1 DVRNK
6 TNQLLQNVQDLKLSN
21 EKLIQSEEIE
31 REFVNTA
38 AHELRTPTQAIM
50 GYSELNDDLFED
62 IFKNDSVMNNPE
74 LKRSIN
80 QFYKHH
86 ETISRNALRL
96 DTLINNLLDVA
107 RLESG
112 SSSTNILVTLNKEK
126 IDIVKEINDIINF
139 QLQKK
144 INDKNIKINF
154 MNNSV
159 GEHYWVYVD
168 KSRLNQIL
176 NNLLDNAIKFSK
188 NDSSID
194 ILIKEEIVELDKINY
209 EEDRKT
215 KPLPKDTILKRRE
228 VYVAISDTGKGL
240 SSNMLSKLFGKFVTD
255 SDYGTGLGL
264 FITKKLVE
272 AHGGH
277 IWAYNNKDGVGAT
290 FIFSLPMLDDNEDKN
305 TSN

>member
-1 DVRNK
+1 
-6 TNQLLQNVQDLKLSN
+6 
-21 EKLIQSEEIE
+21 
-31 REFVNTA
+31 
-38 AHELRTPTQAIM
+38 
-50 GYSELNDDLFED
+50 
-62 IFKNDSVMNNPE
+62 FKNDSVMNSPE
-74 LKRSIN
+74 LRRSIN

-86 ETISRNALRL
+86 ETICRNALRL

-112 SSSTNILVTLNKEK
+112 SNNRNILVTLHKEK
-126 IDIVKEINDIINF
+126 IDIVKEISDIINF

-144 INDKNIKINF
+144 INDKNVKINF
-154 MNNSV
+154 MNNTV

-188 NDSSID
+188 KDSSID
-194 ILIKEEIVELDKINY
+194 ILVKEEIVELDKINY
-209 EEDRKT
+209 EDNNGKT
-215 KPLPKDTILKRRE
+215 ETLSKDTILKRRE

-240 SSNMLSKLFGKFVTD
+240 SSNMLPKLFGKFVTD
-255 SDYGTGLGL
+255 SEYGTGLGL

-272 AHGGH
+272 AHGGK
-277 IWAYNNKDGVGAT
+277 IWAYNNKDGIGAT
-290 FIFSLPMLDDNEDKN
+290 FIFSLPMIDDNEDKN